1 MTVTLFSLLLCV
13 GAYIAVSDGVS
24 CSASFDCAETTWD
37 DSEEESDDV
46 TLMQQMLPMKTS
58 TKSISAH
65 SRSVGVQ
72 SRSDASEIHQGD
84 ATSFFQ
90 MDEVINKGSENTPS
104 PAKAP
109 ESTEIVQVE
118 APPSYSEALPPKVL
132 KEDEMPPPEGSLRL
146 LLLSGLLLVMVL
158 AAGMSAARKAA
169 ASFSNAAPDQLIQVV
184 NAMRISSR
192 QEILSMFA
200 PQAAP
205 DDGTSHRELN
215 PGILMRIEGKIV
227 SKAGQAMTTPFSDL
241 PCVMYSASASKSR
254 QDGVHQPPLA
264 YHAAG
269 SDFCIVLEDETGG
282 GNSLKI
288 SVHSHDV
295 SLFGMTA
302 GRFAKASAFSDTP
315 ETWRGFALAHLIHGV
330 DACCNA
336 MSRVDLGA
344 KGNLEFCEC
353 ALLDGAAVTCVGEV
367 ARDRNGELSL
377 CPWRPPIA
385 GIDVARHSK
394 STVASLKQ
402 KVFGR
407 FSTTSWEQ
415 PQSLGEVASPLA
427 GQVLISDYD
436 DFLDRSADLWQQVRS
451 GRWWSFLA

>member
-65 SRSVGVQ
+65 SR
-72 SRSDASEIHQGD
+72 IHQGD

-184 NAMRISSR
+184 NAMRISS
-192 QEILSMFA
+192 
-200 PQAAP
+200 
-205 DDGTSHRELN
+205 
-215 PGILMRIEGKIV
+215 
-227 SKAGQAMTTPFSDL
+227 
-241 PCVMYSASASKSR
+241 
-254 QDGVHQPPLA
+254 
-264 YHAAG
+264 
-269 SDFCIVLEDETGG
+269 
-282 GNSLKI
+282 
-288 SVHSHDV
+288 
-295 SLFGMTA
+295 
-302 GRFAKASAFSDTP
+302 
-315 ETWRGFALAHLIHGV
+315 
-330 DACCNA
+330 
-336 MSRVDLGA
+336 
-344 KGNLEFCEC
+344 
-353 ALLDGAAVTCVGEV
+353 
-367 ARDRNGELSL
+367 DR
-377 CPWRPPIA
+377 R
-385 GIDVARHSK
+385 
-394 STVASLKQ
+394 
-402 KVFGR
+402 
-407 FSTTSWEQ
+407 
-415 PQSLGEVASPLA
+415 
-427 GQVLISDYD
+427 Y
-436 DFLDRSADLWQQVRS
+436 
-451 GRWWSFLA
+451 